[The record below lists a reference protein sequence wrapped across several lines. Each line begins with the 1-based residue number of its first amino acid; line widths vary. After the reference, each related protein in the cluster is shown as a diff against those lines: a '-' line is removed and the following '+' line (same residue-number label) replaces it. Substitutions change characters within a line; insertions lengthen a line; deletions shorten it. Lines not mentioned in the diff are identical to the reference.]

1 MFRKKGNKYHKDEN
15 TDPKNGWIKEDGIRQ
30 GTRKEERELEK
41 QIMQNGK
48 DDRTKRQKRVTE
60 KNVKEETTKEKTN
73 QGHKEGYTKA
83 SKEIIKQSKKTE
95 KWNIQK
101 YLRCFV
107 AR

>member
-1 MFRKKGNKYHKDEN
+1 
-15 TDPKNGWIKEDGIRQ
+15 
-30 GTRKEERELEK
+30 
-41 QIMQNGK
+41 MQNGK

-95 KWNIQK
+95 K
-101 YLRCFV
+101 
-107 AR
+107 